1 MKWIW
6 LFASITVVLVMGV
19 LASWL
24 VGSALVAP
32 VPRTVGP
39 PPSDLP
45 ITSTTLSSESGS
57 NLATWYIPQQDSTA
71 TIILAHSL
79 RGDRRTMLGRARLFY
94 SAGYS
99 IVMSDFQAH
108 GESPGEHLTFG
119 FIEKLD
125 VKATIQFV
133 KQNHPSHRIGVVG
146 CSLGGA
152 AALLGSPLQI
162 DALVLESVYPAV
174 DEATN
179 DRIKIFLGPLC
190 HLVSPLLLQQF
201 PLRLGINV
209 NDLRPIDHIA
219 DAGCP
224 VLIAVGERDRRT
236 TIEESRQ
243 LFDAAQEPKELV
255 IFPGADHVD
264 LLNNNRDLYEER
276 ILSFLHR
283 QLT

>member
-1 MKWIW
+1 MKWAW
-6 LFASITVVLVMGV
+6 LSASITVVLVMGG
-19 LASWL
+19 LASWFT
-24 VGSALVAP
+24 GSALVAP
-32 VPRTVGP
+32 ANRIVGL

-45 ITSTTLSSESGS
+45 AIPIKLNSESGS

-71 TIILAHSL
+71 TIILAHPL
-79 RGDRRTMLGRARLFY
+79 RGDRRTMVERARLFFC
-94 SAGYS
+94 AGYS
-99 IVMSDFQAH
+99 IVMADFQAH

-119 FIEKLD
+119 FLEKLD

-133 KQNHPSHRIGVVG
+133 KQNHPSHRIAVVG

-179 DRIKIFLGPLC
+179 DRIRLFLGPLC
-190 HLVSPLLLQQF
+190 HLLSPFLLQQL
-201 PLRLGINV
+201 PLRLGIKAK
-209 NDLRPIDHIA
+209 DLRPIDHIA
-219 DAGCP
+219 TAGCP
-224 VLIAVGERDRRT
+224 VLIAAGECDRRT

-255 IFPGADHVD
+255 IFHGADHVD

-283 QLT
+283 QLM